1 MNIKITTA
9 ALILLTV
16 SNHLHSYENQIVE
29 ESEFELM
36 QKLELELLDLIQW
49 ECSDDNPSLGKFDN
63 LDCNVKDNNQNN

>member
-1 MNIKITTA
+1 
-9 ALILLTV
+9 
-16 SNHLHSYENQIVE
+16 
-29 ESEFELM
+29 M